1 MDSNKL
7 KEKYEFD
14 REGYTSAKSY
24 FIKKITEQS
33 KKRIRRAILVSYYWN
48 NKYLR

>member
-24 FIKKITEQS
+24 FIKKITEQAR
-33 KKRIRRAILVSYYWN
+33 KELGERY
-48 NKYLR
+48 